1 MVKLLKYEMKKQQTS
16 RMVIG
21 SILLVCVLGFALGM
35 LLGREKLAAV
45 SLAVMMLATFFVV
58 FYVGIESILVL
69 NRDLK
74 TKQSYMLWMVPKSI
88 WEILGSKFLA
98 AILQMLIVFVMYVA
112 VGLICIL
119 VTLQHTGH
127 LSDLFK
133 MIWQAGELYI
143 DGLPSIIWG
152 FAEIFLGWTVVIM
165 AGFVGVILSRTLLLN
180 AKYSGFLAVVVF
192 FAIIIAVEKIYD
204 LIPEILES
212 AIKMVSGC
220 PCEDGCPACVG
231 DYNLDKKTVLWGL
244 DNLLEES
251 EPPVYLKKNIKEP
264 QPVIRKEFSFFNLP
278 DEWEK
283 VCYAVVKNGEAGGQF
298 LKTIK
303 KVSTEGHKLI
313 LTMENEFYAKWL
325 MEPDNLQSLTNTLRY
340 HVICPADMQ
349 IRVRYE
355 AKMDEQEKKERQ
367 KKRDRLQRRYDEQ
380 LGNE

>member
-45 SLAVMMLATFFVV
+45 SLAVMMMATFFVV

-152 FAEIFLGWTVVIM
+152 SAEIFLGWTVVIM

-204 LIPEILES
+204 LI
-212 AIKMVSGC
+212 
-220 PCEDGCPACVG
+220 CPAICAVS
-231 DYNLDKKTVLWGL
+231 YTHLTLPRI
-244 DNLLEES
+244 LL
-251 EPPVYLKKNIKEP
+251 V
-264 QPVIRKEFSFFNLP
+264 
-278 DEWEK
+278 
-283 VCYAVVKNGEAGGQF
+283 
-298 LKTIK
+298 
-303 KVSTEGHKLI
+303 
-313 LTMENEFYAKWL
+313 
-325 MEPDNLQSLTNTLRY
+325 
-340 HVICPADMQ
+340 
-349 IRVRYE
+349 
-355 AKMDEQEKKERQ
+355 
-367 KKRDRLQRRYDEQ
+367 
-380 LGNE
+380 